1 VNFLLSRGRQA
12 QIDLVLWDVVEAHA
26 DGNEELFRQRFDDLL
41 VLRERLRLEQV
52 AETERLRAEL
62 GYLPETFDGI
72 VAVLAVA
79 ARILEVLGSDDG
91 LA

>member
-1 VNFLLSRGRQA
+1 MSVTLSRGRQA
-12 QIDLVLWDVVEAHA
+12 QLDLALWVVVDAHA
-26 DGNEELFRQRFDDLL
+26 AGDEELFRRHFDDLL
-41 VLRERLRLEQV
+41 VARERLRLEQI

-62 GYLPETFDGI
+62 GYLPETFEGI

-91 LA
+91 MA